1 MLHELYAMRKCDGR
15 RLLSRRGVEVR
26 PMKPVS
32 IGGVACVAVM
42 SFGAL
47 AQTAWSGS
55 TKCKMTYSL
64 AGWSAGY
71 STASGS
77 GTITCDNGQSAR
89 VSLRAK
95 GGGLT
100 AGKSKI
106 VNGSG
111 TFSEVG
117 DISELFGSYA
127 SADVHAGA
135 GASSAAQVVTKGT
148 VSLAF
153 SGTGKGIDLGLTF
166 GEFVIT
172 KHSARKRK

>member
-1 MLHELYAMRKCDGR
+1 
-15 RLLSRRGVEVR
+15 
-26 PMKPVS
+26 MKPVW
-32 IGGVACVAVM
+32 IGGGASVAMMSLVALV
-42 SFGAL
+42 
-47 AQTAWSGS
+47 QPAWGGS
-55 TKCKMTYSL
+55 TKCHIKYSL

-89 VSLRAK
+89 VALRAK

-106 VNGSG
+106 NGSG

-117 DISELFGSYA
+117 DISELLGSYA
-127 SADVHAGA
+127 SAEAHAGMV
-135 GASSAAQVVTKGT
+135 GSSAAQVVTKGT

-153 SGTGKGIDLGLTF
+153 SGTGEGVDLGVTF

-172 KHSARKRK
+172 KQGARTRK